1 MARARLVCNL
11 SSLNFHYLI
20 FITHHLKYLNFP
32 NPLFG
37 TLTQTK
43 FSTSKVAAGF
53 HPKKKKNCL
62 SNIVAEYVGLITK
75 MLLKTEFWKLKI
87 PKVCF

>member
-53 HPKKKKNCL
+53 HQKKKKKLFVKHCSWVCGFNYENAIENWVL
-62 SNIVAEYVGLITK
+62 E
-75 MLLKTEFWKLKI
+75 TENT
-87 PKVCF
+87 